1 MITNLVLSGGANKCL
16 VFVGAL
22 KSLEELQLLPHI
34 TNYAG
39 TSGGA
44 IIALL
49 LVLGYSVNN
58 IIELYHT
65 LDLYDLLNIN
75 SDNILHFFDNYGLDN
90 GDKIVNIAKIVIRKK
105 THNENITFK
114 ELYVQTHKHLVITGT
129 CVEKE
134 TVEYFDH
141 INTPDMPVY
150 LALRISIS
158 LPFIFNRVMYNN
170 MTYVDG
176 GLLEYMPIHY
186 FKNIEQTLALGIK
199 NNSTQTIDPIHSID
213 AFIYKLLCA
222 LYRVHQDNLLQTFK
236 KQIIVYDIDV
246 NGTEK
251 LDLSTKLNI
260 IDIGYN
266 ETNIFFKD
274 IIIQHIIDEMI
285 DSIIQHTLNM

>member
-22 KSLEELQLLPHI
+22 QSLEELQLLPHI

-44 IIALL
+44 IITLL
-49 LVLGYSVNN
+49 LVLGYSVSN

-65 LDLYDLLNIN
+65 LDLHDLLNIN
-75 SDNILHFFDNYGLDN
+75 SDTILHFFDNYGLDN
-90 GDKIVNIAKIVIRKK
+90 GDKVVNITKIVIRKK

-114 ELYVQTHKHLVITGT
+114 ELYAHTHKHLVITGT

-141 INTPDMPVY
+141 IHTPDMPVY
-150 LALRISIS
+150 LAIRISIS
-158 LPFIFNRVMYNN
+158 LPFIFSRVMYNN

-186 FKNIEQTLALGIK
+186 FKNITQTLALGIK
-199 NNSTQTIDPIHSID
+199 NNSVHTIDPIHSID
-213 AFIYKLLCA
+213 TFIYKLFCA
-222 LYRVHQDNLLQTFK
+222 LYRVHQDTLLQNFK
-236 KQIIVYDIDV
+236 KQIIIYDIDI

-251 LDLSTKLNI
+251 LDITDKLKI

-274 IIIQHIIDEMI
+274 IIIQQTIDRIIE
-285 DSIIQHTLNM
+285 SIIQNTINM